1 MSLFKK
7 GGAPA
12 PQTPQTAGGAGAKR
26 TFRSGGYAALVGAF
40 AVAIAV
46 VGVICSL
53 LGRMLGDISPLWGVP
68 VGVLLVWLGLDL
80 MGVAKC
86 RARP

>member
-46 VGVICSL
+46 VVNL
-53 LGRMLGDISPLWGVP
+53 LAGIIAVVMAMLLY
-68 VGVLLVWLGLDL
+68 
-80 MGVAKC
+80 
-86 RARP
+86 